1 MKNIDWSA
9 VFLDS
14 AYTELKKS
22 KFFMYDLIIGELNRI
37 SASDDYEKKEY
48 LLSCLKH
55 NIVTYYDK
63 CVECSKILDKY
74 SKE

>member
-1 MKNIDWSA
+1 MNIDWSA
-9 VFLDS
+9 VASDTDYL
-14 AYTELKKS
+14 TLKKS
-22 KFFMYDLIIGELNRI
+22 RDNLYEFIIGELNRI
-37 SASDDYEKKEY
+37 SVSEDFDEKSY

-63 CVECSKILDKY
+63 CVDVTKILLKY